1 MDSSQFLAARRSD
14 ARFANER
21 RVTGV
26 AASSMTS
33 FDNPMNAAWYKQGGR
48 EERGGGLKR
57 SVETFAMKKG
67 KDGKMKLTD
76 GETSDGSD
84 SGVCWS
90 DYERVPG
97 TEAGSKGSCRPK
109 GGKKKKESESKD

>member
-1 MDSSQFLAARRSD
+1 
-14 ARFANER
+14 
-21 RVTGV
+21 
-26 AASSMTS
+26 
-33 FDNPMNAAWYKQGGR
+33 
-48 EERGGGLKR
+48 
-57 SVETFAMKKG
+57 MKKG

-109 GGKKKKESESKD
+109 GSKKKKTESKD

>member
-1 MDSSQFLAARRSD
+1 MARRRND
-14 ARFANER
+14 ARFTNER

-26 AASSMTS
+26 HASY
-33 FDNPMNAAWYKQGGR
+33 NNGYNEPRRAPAQVPPR
-48 EERGGGLKR
+48 ETGLKR
-57 SVETFAMKKG
+57 TVETFAMKKG

-97 TEAGSKGSCRPK
+97 TEAGAKGSCRPK
-109 GGKKKKESESKD
+109 GSKKKKAKSED